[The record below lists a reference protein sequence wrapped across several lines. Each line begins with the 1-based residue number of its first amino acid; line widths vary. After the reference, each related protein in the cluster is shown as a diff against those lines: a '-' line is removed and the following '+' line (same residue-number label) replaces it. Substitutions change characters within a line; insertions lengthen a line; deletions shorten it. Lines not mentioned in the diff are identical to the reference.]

1 MDDGHGG
8 GVKGRGNGLSGG
20 VNRSILHQDDQNV
33 LWGQN
38 LLASH
43 GDGICVLRD
52 FTFFILF

>member
-43 GDGICVLRD
+43 GDGICVL
-52 FTFFILF
+52 